1 MNGLTSRPCKNAV
14 RAPGIFSLITIQ
26 FNINAPPIT
35 TPTAA
40 DDCALSTKILYKDLK
55 ESDILKK
62 IKERIQDLDINFRV
76 IIQDYLNDEIEKI
89 KEELLEKNQTKD
101 FENIEEIEEDIFD
114 FCVDL
119 SDIIDNQIL
128 EL

>member
-1 MNGLTSRPCKNAV
+1 M
-14 RAPGIFSLITIQ
+14 I
-26 FNINAPPIT
+26 
-35 TPTAA
+35 
-40 DDCALSTKILYKDLK
+40 YKDLK

-76 IIQDYLNDEIEKI
+76 IIQDYLYDEIEKI

-101 FENIEEIEEDIFD
+101 FENIEEIQEDIFD
-114 FCVDL
+114 FCADL
-119 SDIIDNQIL
+119 SDIIDNEIL

>member
-1 MNGLTSRPCKNAV
+1 M
-14 RAPGIFSLITIQ
+14 I
-26 FNINAPPIT
+26 
-35 TPTAA
+35 
-40 DDCALSTKILYKDLK
+40 YKDLK
-55 ESDILKK
+55 QSDILKK
-62 IKERIQDLDINFRV
+62 IKERIQDLDINFRT

-101 FENIEEIEEDIFD
+101 FENIEEIQEDIFD

-119 SDIIDNQIL
+119 SDIIENEIL

>member
-1 MNGLTSRPCKNAV
+1 M
-14 RAPGIFSLITIQ
+14 I
-26 FNINAPPIT
+26 
-35 TPTAA
+35 
-40 DDCALSTKILYKDLK
+40 YKDLK

-76 IIQDYLNDEIEKI
+76 IIQDYLYDEIEKI

-101 FENIEEIEEDIFD
+101 FENIEEIQEDIFD
-114 FCVDL
+114 FCADL
-119 SDIIDNQIL
+119 SDIIENEIL

>member
-1 MNGLTSRPCKNAV
+1 M
-14 RAPGIFSLITIQ
+14 I
-26 FNINAPPIT
+26 
-35 TPTAA
+35 
-40 DDCALSTKILYKDLK
+40 YKDLK
-55 ESDILKK
+55 QSDILKK

-101 FENIEEIEEDIFD
+101 FENIEEIQEDIFD
-114 FCVDL
+114 FCNDL
-119 SDIIDNQIL
+119 SDIIENEIL

>member
-1 MNGLTSRPCKNAV
+1 M
-14 RAPGIFSLITIQ
+14 I
-26 FNINAPPIT
+26 
-35 TPTAA
+35 
-40 DDCALSTKILYKDLK
+40 YKDLK
-55 ESDILKK
+55 QSDILKK

-101 FENIEEIEEDIFD
+101 FENIEEIQEDIFD
-114 FCVDL
+114 FCADL
-119 SDIIDNQIL
+119 SDIIDNEIL

>member
-1 MNGLTSRPCKNAV
+1 M
-14 RAPGIFSLITIQ
+14 I
-26 FNINAPPIT
+26 
-35 TPTAA
+35 
-40 DDCALSTKILYKDLK
+40 YKDLK
-55 ESDILKK
+55 QSDILKK

-101 FENIEEIEEDIFD
+101 FENIEEIQEDIFD
-114 FCVDL
+114 FCNDL
-119 SDIIDNQIL
+119 SDIIDNEIL